1 MNLLK
6 EGMQGQ
12 QDFPVLPQPHG
23 QLGVHGG
30 CDSAGADGGPG
41 GVNAALDEHQEYQ
54 QAVSISRRTVGLYRI
69 DADDLKRQ
77 RQEQFGG
84 ANSEQEEKVLAV
96 REFLSLELKLD
107 QVAIKEMEIERIFTP
122 AKGEQLCLYVT
133 FKYETSVARIFEKTR
148 VMRKES
154 RIIMYVPKQFYERF
168 SSLSTHGYNI
178 RKEEKCQTR
187 IKMGQRDLVLFKRF
201 RGEKWE
207 HVPLPEDLP
216 HVELSSFSRQPA
228 PGRPVQGREGTA
240 DQHNEGSSQVGKEVV
255 GQAVSDDV
263 AKKSIDN

>member
-1 MNLLK
+1 M
-6 EGMQGQ
+6 
-12 QDFPVLPQPHG
+12 
-23 QLGVHGG
+23 
-30 CDSAGADGGPG
+30 
-41 GVNAALDEHQEYQ
+41 
-54 QAVSISRRTVGLYRI
+54 SISRRTVGLSRI

-77 RQEQFGG
+77 RQEHFGG
-84 ANSEQEEKVLAV
+84 AKTEQEEKVLAV

-107 QVAIKEMEIERIFTP
+107 QSTINKMEVERIFTP
-122 AKGEQLCLYVT
+122 AKGDQLCLYVT
-133 FKYETSVARIFEKTR
+133 FRHESSVARIFEQTR
-148 VMRKES
+148 CMRKES
-154 RIIMYVPKQFYERF
+154 RIIMYVPKQLYERF

-201 RGEKWE
+201 RVDKWE

-263 AKKSIDN
+263 SKKSIDN

>member
-1 MNLLK
+1 
-6 EGMQGQ
+6 MQGQ
-12 QDFPVLPQPHG
+12 QGFPVLPQLHG
-23 QLGVHGG
+23 QLGLHGG
-30 CDSAGADGGPG
+30 SDSGGAVGGD
-41 GVNAALDEHQEYQ
+41 NAAVDEHQEYQ
-54 QAVSISRRTVGLYRI
+54 QAVSISRRTVGLSRI

-84 ANSEQEEKVLAV
+84 AKSEQEDKVLVV

-107 QVAIKEMEIERIFTP
+107 QSTINKMEVERIFTP
-122 AKGEQLCLYVT
+122 AKGDQLCLYVT
-133 FKYETSVARIFEKTR
+133 FRHESSVARIFEQTR
-148 VMRKES
+148 CMRKES
-154 RIIMYVPKQFYERF
+154 RIIMYVPKQLYERF

-228 PGRPVQGREGTA
+228 PGRPGQGREGTA

-263 AKKSIDN
+263 SKKSIDN